1 MAILKHIPI
10 KNRYYSSAVEYLTCQ
25 FDEYTN
31 EPVLDE
37 KGRIMERGEYLIE
50 GINCEAD
57 TFGAECIET
66 NRFYG
71 KNNAVKDV
79 KAHHYIISFDP
90 TDTITMEEALEFGKE
105 WLSVFAPG
113 HQAVIAAHPDG
124 HHGSKNM
131 HVHIVMNSVRKY
143 AGVQEKWHYKP
154 CEWKQ
159 GCKHRSTGRMMHH
172 AKKWVMRKCLIQGY
186 EQVDLLTKKHRD
198 DYWVEKRLMKS
209 NAKDGVGAT
218 SNRDMIRNTIDK
230 LIPAVKSFE
239 QLVEC
244 LINIYGWNIRVTEKT
259 VTFTMPDMKR
269 GIRGNKLGDG
279 YGKAELIERI
289 DIAIKEK
296 AIAETKRIAEENAR
310 AEAMRIAETKAK
322 ADAEAKENARIG
334 AEKKAAVE
342 KAEQNRK
349 TELSKRNRKLA
360 FEREDIRFECFMANA
375 GSDDW
380 NSDYAKY
387 LMEEKI
393 TDYDS
398 KTMEELS
405 VPILTKEEFEQ
416 KQIEAMQDV
425 ISAKARELWHDAL
438 DNIDG
443 IVYPHKWEY
452 LDYLEELRYRK
463 ASTITLKQAKEAIL
477 SFGEFNEMK
486 ELESI
491 KEKTRVE
498 EVVLENTVQAENT
511 ENNAIES
518 AEDTKGRIEPVAAEN
533 IVVQENLST
542 ELAVEEQVVKRTLTF
557 AERAKEI
564 ATFIRDNYRKYDDVP
579 AKVKAELFRFSVDD
593 LQADMKLHSLVLKE
607 LNVKM
612 YSSELYDDY
621 MSIVDA
627 TNWKQSS
634 ELQKANYYNNEK
646 RWNKRR

>member
-37 KGRIMERGEYLIE
+37 KGRIMEREEYLIE
-50 GINCEAD
+50 GVNCEAD

-90 TDTITMEEALEFGKE
+90 TDNITMEEALAFGKE

-131 HVHIVMNSVRKY
+131 HVHIVINSVRKF

-172 AKKWVMRKCLIQGY
+172 AKKWVMRKCLLQGY

-218 SNRDMIRNTIDK
+218 SNRDIIRNTIDK
-230 LIPAVKSFE
+230 LTPAVKSFE

-244 LINIYGWNIRVTEKT
+244 LANIYGWNIRVTDKT

-296 AIAETKRIAEENAR
+296 SIAETKRIAEENAR

-322 ADAEAKENARIG
+322 ADAEAKKNARIE
-334 AEKKAAVE
+334 AEEKAAVE
-342 KAEQNRK
+342 KAEQNK
-349 TELSKRNRKLA
+349 KAELSKRKRKLA
-360 FEREDIRFECFMANA
+360 FEREDIRFKCFMANA

-393 TDYDS
+393 TDYDF
-398 KTMEELS
+398 KTLEELS

-416 KQIEAMQDV
+416 KQIEKMQEA
-425 ISAKARELWHDAL
+425 ISERAGKLWKEAL

-443 IVYPHKWEY
+443 SVYSHKWEY
-452 LDYLEELRYRK
+452 LDYLEEIRYRK
-463 ASTITLKQAKEAIL
+463 ASTLTLQQVKEPIL
-477 SFGEFNEMK
+477 SFGEFNEK
-486 ELESI
+486 VERESVRFVESVENIQNIAAETVADNEKDFELGV
-491 KEKTRVE
+491 T
-498 EVVLENTVQAENT
+498 
-511 ENNAIES
+511 
-518 AEDTKGRIEPVAAEN
+518 EN
-533 IVVQENLST
+533 IVVQENPAH
-542 ELAVEEQVVKRTLTF
+542 EPAVEENVVDEQVMEIPLTVE
-557 AERAKEI
+557 ERAKEI
-564 ATFIRDNYRKYDDVP
+564 ATFIRDNYRKYDNVP
-579 AKVKAELFRFSVDD
+579 VKVKAELFRFSIDD

-621 MSIVDA
+621 MSVVDVME
-627 TNWKQSS
+627 KKRSD
-634 ELQKANYYNNEK
+634 ELQKVDYHINEK
-646 RWNKRR
+646 RWNRRR

>member
-31 EPVLDE
+31 EPILDE
-37 KGRIMERGEYLIE
+37 KGRIMEREEYLIE
-50 GINCEAD
+50 GVNCEVD

-90 TDTITMEEALEFGKE
+90 TDNITMEEALAFGKE

-131 HVHIVMNSVRKY
+131 HVHIVFNSVRKY

-159 GCKHRSTGRMMHH
+159 GCKHRSTGRMMHN
-172 AKKWVMRKCLIQGY
+172 AKKWVMRRCLIQGY

-209 NAKDGVGAT
+209 NAKDGIGVT
-218 SNRDMIRNTIDK
+218 SNKEMIRNTIDK

-239 QLVEC
+239 QLVDY
-244 LINIYGWNIRVTEKT
+244 LTGIYGWNIRVTDKT

-289 DIAIKEK
+289 DVAVKEK
-296 AIAETKRIAEENAR
+296 AALEAKRIAEENER
-310 AEAMRIAETKAK
+310 AEAKRIAEAKAK
-322 ADAEAKENARIG
+322 AEAEAREKTRLE
-334 AEKKAAVE
+334 AERKAAAE
-342 KAEQNRK
+342 KAEQRRK
-349 TELSKRNRKLA
+349 EELSQQKRKLA
-360 FEREDIRFECFMANA
+360 FERNSIQHNYFMENAN
-375 GSDDW
+375 SDDW

-387 LMEEKI
+387 LMAEKI

-398 KTMEELS
+398 KTLEELS
-405 VPILTKEEFEQ
+405 VSIMTKKEFEQ
-416 KQIEAMQDV
+416 KQIEKMQEA
-425 ISAKARELWHDAL
+425 ISEKARELWYDAL
-438 DNIDG
+438 SNIDG
-443 IVYPHKWEY
+443 TVYSNKWEY
-452 LDYLEELRYRK
+452 LDYLEEIRFRRG
-463 ASTITLKQAKEAIL
+463 STLTLQQVKEPIL
-477 SFGEFNEMK
+477 SFVEFNEMK
-486 ELESI
+486 ERENAMHVESI
-491 KEKTRVE
+491 ESVQNVVVDE
-498 EVVLENTVQAENT
+498 ETEEPIAVQP
-511 ENNAIES
+511 
-518 AEDTKGRIEPVAAEN
+518 K
-533 IVVQENLST
+533 ST
-542 ELAVEEQVVKRTLTF
+542 EELEIQEISRPKPIVEAVADVEPIIERPLTIE
-557 AERAKEI
+557 ERARVISSEI
-564 ATFIRDNYRKYDDVP
+564 RKNYGRYDKVP
-579 AKVKAELFRFSVDD
+579 VKVKAELFQFSIDD
-593 LQADMKLHSLVLKE
+593 MQTDMKLHSLVLKE

-621 MSIVDA
+621 IVIHHI
-627 TNWKQSS
+627 TRPIF
-634 ELQKANYYNNEK
+634 QKNSAN
-646 RWNKRR
+646 

>member
-37 KGRIMERGEYLIE
+37 KGRIMEREEYLIE
-50 GINCEAD
+50 GVNCEVD

-90 TDTITMEEALEFGKE
+90 TDNITMEKALAFGKE

-131 HVHIVMNSVRKY
+131 HVHIVFNSVRKY

-172 AKKWVMRKCLIQGY
+172 AKKWVMRRCLIQGY

-198 DYWVEKRLMKS
+198 DYWVEKRLMQS
-209 NAKDGVGAT
+209 NAKDGIGVT
-218 SNRDMIRNTIDK
+218 SNKELIRNTIDK
-230 LIPAVKSFE
+230 LISAVKSFE
-239 QLVEC
+239 QLVEY
-244 LINIYGWNIRVTEKT
+244 LTGIYGWNIRVTDKT

-289 DIAIKEK
+289 DVAVKEK
-296 AIAETKRIAEENAR
+296 AALEAKRIAEENEK
-310 AEAMRIAETKAK
+310 AEAKRIAEAKAK
-322 ADAEAKENARIG
+322 AEAEAREKARLE
-334 AEKKAAVE
+334 AERKAAAE
-342 KAEQNRK
+342 KAEQRRK
-349 TELSKRNRKLA
+349 EELSQKKRKLA
-360 FEREDIRFECFMANA
+360 FERNNIQFEYFMANA
-375 GSDDW
+375 DSDDW
-380 NSDYAKY
+380 NSDYSNY
-387 LMEEKI
+387 LILEKI
-393 TDYDS
+393 SDYNS
-398 KTMEELS
+398 KTLEELS

-416 KQIEAMQDV
+416 KQIEKMQEA
-425 ISAKARELWHDAL
+425 ISENARELWNDAL
-438 DNIDG
+438 SNIDG
-443 IVYPHKWEY
+443 TVYSNKWEY
-452 LDYLEELRYRK
+452 LEYLEEMRYRK
-463 ASTITLKQAKEAIL
+463 ASALTLQQVKEPIL
-477 SFGEFNEMK
+477 SFVEFNEMK
-486 ELESI
+486 EREIVKS
-491 KEKTRVE
+491 
-498 EVVLENTVQAENT
+498 
-511 ENNAIES
+511 
-518 AEDTKGRIEPVAAEN
+518 
-533 IVVQENLST
+533 VVQVESTQDVAVEIVADNQNNFELDITDNVVFEENSVV
-542 ELAVEEQVVKRTLTF
+542 ELAVEDAVVVEQVIERALTVE
-557 AERAKEI
+557 ERAKEI
-564 ATFIRDNYRKYDDVP
+564 ATFIRDNYGKYDNVP
-579 AKVKAELFRFSVDD
+579 VKVKAEQFRFSIND
-593 LQADMKLHSLVLKE
+593 LGADMKLHSLVLKE
-607 LNVKM
+607 LNEKM

-627 TNWKQSS
+627 TDKKQSDDTRNVDCFS
-634 ELQKANYYNNEK
+634 SEK
-646 RWNKRR
+646 RWNRSR

>member
-1 MAILKHIPI
+1 MAIIKHIPI

-37 KGRIMERGEYLIE
+37 KGRIMEREEYLIE
-50 GINCEAD
+50 GVNCEVD

-90 TDTITMEEALEFGKE
+90 TDNITMEEALAFGKE

-131 HVHIVMNSVRKY
+131 HVHIVFNSVRKY

-159 GCKHRSTGRMMHH
+159 GCKHRSTGRMMHN
-172 AKKWVMRKCLIQGY
+172 AKKWVMRRCLIQGY

-209 NAKDGVGAT
+209 NAKDGIGVT
-218 SNRDMIRNTIDK
+218 SNKEMIRNTIDK

-239 QLVEC
+239 QLVDY
-244 LINIYGWNIRVTEKT
+244 LTGIYGWNIRVTDKT

-289 DIAIKEK
+289 DFAVKEK
-296 AIAETKRIAEENAR
+296 AALEAKRIAEENER
-310 AEAMRIAETKAK
+310 AEAKRIAEAKAK
-322 ADAEAKENARIG
+322 AEAESREKTRLE
-334 AEKKAAVE
+334 AERKAAAE
-342 KAEQNRK
+342 KAEQRRK
-349 TELSKRNRKLA
+349 EELSQQKRKLA
-360 FEREDIRFECFMANA
+360 FERNSIQHKYFMENAN
-375 GSDDW
+375 SDDW

-387 LMEEKI
+387 LMAEKI

-398 KTMEELS
+398 KTLEELF
-405 VPILTKEEFEQ
+405 VPILTKKEFEQ
-416 KQIEAMQDV
+416 KQIEKMQEA
-425 ISAKARELWHDAL
+425 ISEKARELWNVAL
-438 DNIDG
+438 SNIDG
-443 IVYPHKWEY
+443 TVYSNKWEY
-452 LDYLEELRYRK
+452 LDYLEEIRFRRE
-463 ASTITLKQAKEAIL
+463 STLTLQQVKEPIL
-477 SFGEFNEMK
+477 SFVEFNEMK
-486 ELESI
+486 ERENAMHVESI
-491 KEKTRVE
+491 ESVQNVVVDEKTEEPIAVQPKSTEELEIQEISRPKPIVE
-498 EVVLENTVQAENT
+498 AVADV
-511 ENNAIES
+511 
-518 AEDTKGRIEPVAAEN
+518 EPVIE
-533 IVVQENLST
+533 
-542 ELAVEEQVVKRTLTF
+542 RPLTIE
-557 AERAKEI
+557 ERARVISSEI
-564 ATFIRDNYRKYDDVP
+564 RKNYGRYDKVP
-579 AKVKAELFRFSVDD
+579 VKVKAELFQFSIDD
-593 LQADMKLHSLVLKE
+593 MQTDMKLHSLVLKE
-607 LNVKM
+607 LYVKM

-621 MSIVDA
+621 MSVVDV
-627 TNWKQSS
+627 TDKKPIEVQNV
-634 ELQKANYYNNEK
+634 NYYNNEK
-646 RWNKRR
+646 RWNRSR

>member
-37 KGRIMERGEYLIE
+37 KGRIMEREEYLIE
-50 GINCEAD
+50 GVNCEVD
-57 TFGAECIET
+57 TFGAECIEI

-90 TDTITMEEALEFGKE
+90 TDNITMEEALAFGKE

-113 HQAVIAAHPDG
+113 QQAVMAAHPDG

-131 HVHIVMNSVRKY
+131 HVHIVFNSVRKY

-172 AKKWVMRKCLIQGY
+172 AKKWVMRRCLIQGY

-209 NAKDGVGAT
+209 NAKDGIGVT
-218 SNRDMIRNTIDK
+218 SNKEMIRNTIDK

-239 QLVEC
+239 QLVDY
-244 LINIYGWNIRVTEKT
+244 LTGIYGWNIRVTDKT

-289 DIAIKEK
+289 DVAVKEK
-296 AIAETKRIAEENAR
+296 AALEAKRIAEENER
-310 AEAMRIAETKAK
+310 AEAKRIAEAKAK
-322 ADAEAKENARIG
+322 AEAEAREKIRIE
-334 AEKKAAVE
+334 AERKAAAE
-342 KAEQNRK
+342 KAEQRRK
-349 TELSKRNRKLA
+349 EELSQQKRKLA
-360 FEREDIRFECFMANA
+360 FERNSIQHKYFMENAN
-375 GSDDW
+375 SDDW

-387 LMEEKI
+387 LMAEKI

-398 KTMEELS
+398 KTLEELS
-405 VPILTKEEFEQ
+405 VSIMTKEEFEQ
-416 KQIEAMQDV
+416 KQIEKMQEV
-425 ISAKARELWHDAL
+425 ISEKARELWNDAL
-438 DNIDG
+438 SNIDG
-443 IVYPHKWEY
+443 TVYSNKWEY
-452 LDYLEELRYRK
+452 LDYLEEIRFRRV
-463 ASTITLKQAKEAIL
+463 STLTLQQVKEPIL
-477 SFGEFNEMK
+477 SFVEFNEMK
-486 ELESI
+486 ERENVKSVVQVES
-491 KEKTRVE
+491 TQNVAVE
-498 EVVLENTVQAENT
+498 IVADNQNNFELDTTENVVLEENPVV
-511 ENNAIES
+511 ES
-518 AEDTKGRIEPVAAEN
+518 
-533 IVVQENLST
+533 
-542 ELAVEEQVVKRTLTF
+542 AVEEAVVVERVIEKALTVE
-557 AERAKEI
+557 ERAKEI
-564 ATFIRDNYRKYDDVP
+564 ATFIRDNYGKYDNVP
-579 AKVKAELFRFSVDD
+579 VKVKAEQFRFSIND
-593 LQADMKLHSLVLKE
+593 LGADMKLHSLVLKE
-607 LNVKM
+607 LNEKM

-621 MSIVDA
+621 MSIVDV
-627 TNWKQSS
+627 TDKKQSD
-634 ELQKANYYNNEK
+634 EMQNVDYYSNDK
-646 RWNKRR
+646 RWNRSR

>member
-37 KGRIMERGEYLIE
+37 KGRIMEREEYLIE
-50 GINCEAD
+50 GVNCEVD

-90 TDTITMEEALEFGKE
+90 TDNITMEKALAFGKE

-131 HVHIVMNSVRKY
+131 HVHIVFNSVRKY

-172 AKKWVMRKCLIQGY
+172 AKKWVMRRCLIQGY

-198 DYWVEKRLMKS
+198 DYWVEKRLMQS
-209 NAKDGVGAT
+209 NAKDGIGVT
-218 SNRDMIRNTIDK
+218 SNKELIRNTIDK
-230 LIPAVKSFE
+230 LISAVKSFE
-239 QLVEC
+239 QLVEY
-244 LINIYGWNIRVTEKT
+244 LTGIYGWNIRVTDKT

-289 DIAIKEK
+289 DVAVKEK
-296 AIAETKRIAEENAR
+296 AALEAKRIAEENEK
-310 AEAMRIAETKAK
+310 AEAKRIAEAKAK
-322 ADAEAKENARIG
+322 AEAEAREKARLE
-334 AEKKAAVE
+334 AERKATAE
-342 KAEQNRK
+342 KAEQRRK
-349 TELSKRNRKLA
+349 EELSQKKRKLA
-360 FEREDIRFECFMANA
+360 FERNNIQFEYFMANA
-375 GSDDW
+375 DSDDW
-380 NSDYAKY
+380 NSDYSNY
-387 LMEEKI
+387 LILEKI
-393 TDYDS
+393 SDYNS
-398 KTMEELS
+398 KTLEELS

-416 KQIEAMQDV
+416 KQIEKMQEA
-425 ISAKARELWHDAL
+425 ISENARELWNDAL
-438 DNIDG
+438 SNIDG
-443 IVYPHKWEY
+443 TVYSNKWEY
-452 LDYLEELRYRK
+452 LEYLEEMRYRK
-463 ASTITLKQAKEAIL
+463 ASALTLQQVKEPIL
-477 SFGEFNEMK
+477 SFVEFNEMK
-486 ELESI
+486 EREIVKS
-491 KEKTRVE
+491 
-498 EVVLENTVQAENT
+498 
-511 ENNAIES
+511 
-518 AEDTKGRIEPVAAEN
+518 
-533 IVVQENLST
+533 VVQVESTQDVAVEIVADNQNNFELDITDNVVFEENSVV
-542 ELAVEEQVVKRTLTF
+542 ELAVEDAVVVEQVIERALTVE
-557 AERAKEI
+557 ERAKEI
-564 ATFIRDNYRKYDDVP
+564 ATFIRDNYGKYDNVP
-579 AKVKAELFRFSVDD
+579 VKVKAEQFRFSIND
-593 LQADMKLHSLVLKE
+593 LGADMKLHSLVLKE
-607 LNVKM
+607 LNEKM

-627 TNWKQSS
+627 TDKKQSDDTRNVDCFS
-634 ELQKANYYNNEK
+634 SEK
-646 RWNKRR
+646 RWNRSR

>member
-37 KGRIMERGEYLIE
+37 KGRIMEREEYLIE
-50 GINCEAD
+50 GVNCEVD

-90 TDTITMEEALEFGKE
+90 TDNITMAEALAFGKE

-131 HVHIVMNSVRKY
+131 HVHIVFNSVRKY

-159 GCKHRSTGRMMHH
+159 GCKHRSTGRMMHN
-172 AKKWVMRKCLIQGY
+172 AKKWVMRRCLIQGY

-198 DYWVEKRLMKS
+198 DYWVEKRLMQS
-209 NAKDGVGAT
+209 NAKDGIGVT
-218 SNRDMIRNTIDK
+218 SNKEMIRNTIDK

-239 QLVEC
+239 QLEEY
-244 LINIYGWNIRVTEKT
+244 LTGIYGWNIRVTDKT
-259 VTFTMPDMKR
+259 VTLTMPDMKR

-289 DIAIKEK
+289 DVAVKEK
-296 AIAETKRIAEENAR
+296 AALEAKRIAEENER
-310 AEAMRIAETKAK
+310 AEAKRIAEAKAK
-322 ADAEAKENARIG
+322 AEAEAREKARLE
-334 AEKKAAVE
+334 AERKAAAE
-342 KAEQNRK
+342 KAEQRRK
-349 TELSKRNRKLA
+349 EELSQQKRKLA
-360 FEREDIRFECFMANA
+360 FERNSIQHNYFMENAN
-375 GSDDW
+375 SDDW

-387 LMEEKI
+387 LMAEKI

-398 KTMEELS
+398 KTLEELS
-405 VPILTKEEFEQ
+405 VSIMTKEEFEQ
-416 KQIEAMQDV
+416 KQIEKMQEE
-425 ISAKARELWHDAL
+425 ISEKARELWNDAL
-438 DNIDG
+438 SNIDG
-443 IVYPHKWEY
+443 TVYSNKWEY
-452 LDYLEELRYRK
+452 LDYLEEIRFRRG
-463 ASTITLKQAKEAIL
+463 STLTLQQVKEPIL
-477 SFGEFNEMK
+477 SFVEFNEMK
-486 ELESI
+486 ERENVKSVVQVES
-491 KEKTRVE
+491 TQNVAVE
-498 EVVLENTVQAENT
+498 IVADNQNNFELDTTENVVLEENPVV
-511 ENNAIES
+511 ES
-518 AEDTKGRIEPVAAEN
+518 
-533 IVVQENLST
+533 
-542 ELAVEEQVVKRTLTF
+542 AVEEAVVVERVIEKALTVE
-557 AERAKEI
+557 ERAKEI
-564 ATFIRDNYRKYDDVP
+564 ATFIRDNYGKYDNVP
-579 AKVKAELFRFSVDD
+579 VKVKAEQFRFSIND
-593 LQADMKLHSLVLKE
+593 LGADMKLHSLVLKE
-607 LNVKM
+607 LNERM

-627 TNWKQSS
+627 TDKKQSD
-634 ELQKANYYNNEK
+634 EMQNVDYYSNNK
-646 RWNKRR
+646 RWNRSR

>member
-37 KGRIMERGEYLIE
+37 KGRITEREEYLIE
-50 GINCEAD
+50 GVTCEVD
-57 TFGAECIET
+57 TFGAECIEI

-90 TDTITMEEALEFGKE
+90 TDNITMEEALAFGKE

-131 HVHIVMNSVRKY
+131 HVHIVFNSVRKY

-172 AKKWVMRKCLIQGY
+172 AKKWVMRRCLIQGY

-198 DYWVEKRLMKS
+198 DYWVEKRLMQA
-209 NAKDGVGAT
+209 NAKDGIGVT
-218 SNRDMIRNTIDK
+218 SNKEMIRNTIDK

-239 QLVEC
+239 QLVEY
-244 LINIYGWNIRVTEKT
+244 LTGIYGWNIRVTDKT

-289 DIAIKEK
+289 DVAVKEK
-296 AIAETKRIAEENAR
+296 AALEAKRIAEENER
-310 AEAMRIAETKAK
+310 AEAKRIAEAKAK
-322 ADAEAKENARIG
+322 AEAEAREKTRLE
-334 AEKKAAVE
+334 AERKAAAE
-342 KAEQNRK
+342 KAEQRRK
-349 TELSKRNRKLA
+349 EELSQQKRKLA
-360 FEREDIRFECFMANA
+360 FERNSIQHNYFMENAN
-375 GSDDW
+375 SDDW

-387 LMEEKI
+387 LMAEKI

-398 KTMEELS
+398 KTLEELS

-416 KQIEAMQDV
+416 K
-425 ISAKARELWHDAL
+425 
-438 DNIDG
+438 
-443 IVYPHKWEY
+443 
-452 LDYLEELRYRK
+452 
-463 ASTITLKQAKEAIL
+463 
-477 SFGEFNEMK
+477 
-486 ELESI
+486 
-491 KEKTRVE
+491 
-498 EVVLENTVQAENT
+498 
-511 ENNAIES
+511 
-518 AEDTKGRIEPVAAEN
+518 
-533 IVVQENLST
+533 
-542 ELAVEEQVVKRTLTF
+542 
-557 AERAKEI
+557 
-564 ATFIRDNYRKYDDVP
+564 
-579 AKVKAELFRFSVDD
+579 
-593 LQADMKLHSLVLKE
+593 
-607 LNVKM
+607 
-612 YSSELYDDY
+612 
-621 MSIVDA
+621 
-627 TNWKQSS
+627 
-634 ELQKANYYNNEK
+634 
-646 RWNKRR
+646 